1 MASSANWSYYVAIA
15 ICAVLFSV
23 VVGTFAT
30 LVPKDS
36 AQNTKLLTIVSVFS
50 FAASIVAYALALYH
64 FSSNPAYLIQFLL
77 AIVMMIILP
86 AALIS
91 ISISTITISNLRD
104 NLAAQP

>member
-1 MASSANWSYYVAIA
+1 M
-15 ICAVLFSV
+15 FSV

-36 AQNTKLLTIVSVFS
+36 SQNTKLLAVVSVFS
-50 FAASIVAYALALYH
+50 FATSITAYALALYH

-77 AIVMMIILP
+77 AIIMLVILP

-91 ISISTITISNLRD
+91 VSVSTVTVSNLRD
-104 NLAAQP
+104 TLAAS